1 MSSLRLTL
9 ILLGVVAAT
18 PAATVSAASAAEP
31 LPTAPPAPAGTEP
44 DPGTPPSPP
53 APSPT
58 TTPVTTPRVA
68 PATPRGTRPAGLS
81 PSEALAWDANALIDA
96 GDLAGAEAK
105 ARAALAQNARSAGAH
120 VALGRIAF
128 MRGDHDTAQREANM
142 ALAAEPRDIGAL
154 YLVLRVQDAKGTAQ
168 QSVSRL
174 RELAN
179 TYRDDLGVQLAYGE
193 AQLLTDKV
201 DGAIAAVG
209 RILKKAE
216 TSVAAMKLLA
226 RAYLALKRPMTAEY
240 VLLRAIELDRDPEAL
255 TLLAGIRFR
264 EGKVVEA
271 RVLLEEAVQKAPGYL
286 EALNSLGCV
295 YIEVRN
301 YEAAEEV
308 LQRVV
313 AYAPGFAE
321 GWLDLGSAQR
331 GAGRFEAAEAS
342 WKKTLELDKGRVEAW
357 FDLGVL
363 YLENPLPGRDRI
375 AQLTDAINA
384 FNGYK
389 AGAGKSADPNADKY
403 VGEARL
409 LKKQEEDRRKE
420 QLKTPPPP
428 DDEGGTEEPAG

>member
-1 MSSLRLTL
+1 M
-9 ILLGVVAAT
+9 
-18 PAATVSAASAAEP
+18 
-31 LPTAPPAPAGTEP
+31 TA
-44 DPGTPPSPP
+44 
-53 APSPT
+53 APSG
-58 TTPVTTPRVA
+58 A
-68 PATPRGTRPAGLS
+68 RPPGLS
-81 PSEALAWDANALIDA
+81 ASESLVWEAGAAIDA
-96 GDLAGAEAK
+96 GDLAGGEMK
-105 ARAALAQNARSAGAH
+105 ARAALAHDSKSVGAH
-120 VALGRIAF
+120 VQLGRIAL
-128 MRGDHDTAQREANM
+128 MRGDYATAQREANV
-142 ALAAEPRDIGAL
+142 ALAAEPRNTAAL
-154 YLVLRVQDAKGTAQ
+154 YLILRTQDAQGTVQ

-174 RELAN
+174 RDLAN

-193 AQLLTDKV
+193 VQLLTDKA

-209 RILKKAE
+209 RVLKKAE

-226 RAYLALKRPMTAEY
+226 RAYLALNRPMTAEY
-240 VLLRAIELDRDPEAL
+240 VLLRAIELERDPEAL

-308 LQRVV
+308 LQRAV
-313 AYAPGFAE
+313 AIAPGFVE

-342 WKKTLELDKGRVEAW
+342 WKKTLDLDKKRVEAW

-363 YLENPLPGRDRI
+363 YLENPLPGRDRVK
-375 AQLTDAINA
+375 QLEDALNA

-389 AGAGKSADPNADKY
+389 AGAGKAADPNADKY
-403 VGEARL
+403 IGEARL
-409 LKKQEEDRRKE
+409 LRKQEEERRKE
-420 QLKTPPPP
+420 QLKTPPAPAG
-428 DDEGGTEEPAG
+428 DAEGEPAG

>member
-1 MSSLRLTL
+1 MRRLRTL
-9 ILLGVVAAT
+9 LLGLGLAVIT
-18 PAATVSAASAAEP
+18 SPAFGAEP
-31 LPTAPPAPAGTEP
+31 VPAAPPAPAGTG
-44 DPGTPPSPP
+44 PG
-53 APSPT
+53 
-58 TTPVTTPRVA
+58 A
-68 PATPRGTRPAGLS
+68 PAAAPIPTAPRPVPAAAPTARPAGMS
-81 PSEALAWDANALIDA
+81 PAEALAWDAGDLIDVGNTA
-96 GDLAGAEAK
+96 QAEVKIRAALALDSRSPGGHVQLGRLAFLRGDLAGALK
-105 ARAALAQNARSAGAH
+105 
-120 VALGRIAF
+120 
-128 MRGDHDTAQREANM
+128 EANM
-142 ALAAEPRDIGAL
+142 ALATDPRDTAAL
-154 YLVLRVQDAKGTAQ
+154 YLVLRVQAAQGTAQ

-174 RELAN
+174 QNLAN
-179 TYRDDLGVQLAYGE
+179 THRDDLGVQLAYGE
-193 AQLLTDKV
+193 AQLLTDKL

-209 RILKKAE
+209 RVLKKAE

-240 VLLRAIELDRDPEAL
+240 VLLRAIELERDPEAL
-255 TLLAGIRFR
+255 TLLAGIRFD

-308 LQRVV
+308 LQRSV
-313 AYAPGFAE
+313 AVAPGFAA

-342 WKKTLELDKGRVEAW
+342 WKKTLELDKKRAEAW

-375 AQLTDAINA
+375 RQLIDAINA

-389 AGAGKSADPNADKY
+389 VGAGKAADPNADKY
-403 VGEARL
+403 IGEARL
-409 LKKQEEDRRKE
+409 LQKQEEDRRKE
-420 QLKTPPPP
+420 QLKTPPA
-428 DDEGGTEEPAG
+428 EGGDGQPEG